1 MPYVELHCHSAYSFL
16 DGASQPEELAARAAE
31 LGYEALALTDHDG
44 VYGSLEFAHAT
55 KALGVRPITGAEVTL
70 DTGVGSTEPI
80 KSGGAGFVGA
90 EAGRA
95 HITLLVESRRGYAN
109 LCRLLTDA
117 HAGTRRAGH
126 EDREPLPP
134 SVSLDRVAELSEGL
148 VCLSGCARRGLGL
161 VSPNAAARLAQAF
174 GRDRFYV
181 ELQRPFERGDTR
193 RYTLLRDLAEH
204 LGVETVATGDVHAHH
219 PRRTL
224 LQDVLV
230 AIRCR
235 TSLEGCEPERR
246 GNRESYLRPP
256 EEMLE
261 RFSFDRAAAGRSG
274 VLAERL
280 EFDLTE
286 ELGYRYPD
294 FSDGVEP
301 AIFQLAAICRSALDE
316 RYPPG
321 ERGPA
326 HGRLEDELRL
336 IDELGLAGFFLLH
349 HEVLEIAREC
359 AREVRGTDSPRSF
372 LPPGRGRGSSVG
384 SIVCYLTGLSHVDP
398 VANELSLGRFLN
410 RELAAVP
417 DIDLDFPRDIREKLI
432 VRVTQRYGRE
442 HAALVASFATYRSR
456 GAIRDVGKSL
466 GLPFAELERLARL
479 SDGWDAKRV
488 AEEIA
493 RLPDGKRKLE
503 SRRWRAF
510 AWLTGEIARLPRHVS
525 QHPGGMIVST
535 RPLIELVPVQ
545 PAAMAGRQLC
555 QWDKDSCSDAG
566 FLKIDLLGLG
576 MLSAVEDC
584 VEQIALMRG
593 EVIDLSRIPFDD
605 RAVYGDIQRADTI
618 GAFQIE
624 SRAQMQSLLR
634 TKPENLDDIT
644 VQVALVR
651 PGPIQ
656 GKAVHPYIDAR
667 ERLREDPSYVWP
679 VDHELLREP
688 LRSTFGVV
696 VFQDQVL
703 EVAIALAGFSVGEAE
718 GLRRAMS
725 RKRSLD
731 ALEAY
736 RGRFVAG
743 AAAKGVDGQTANTVF
758 DKLVGFSGFGFPKAH
773 AAAFGLL
780 AYQSTWLRHYYPAEF
795 LCALLNAQPMGFY
808 PPATLVRDAQR
819 RGVEILPV
827 DVNLSQARC
836 VVEGQVVWRRFVG
849 QGQAPGLE
857 TTATFLDQGPDPAF
871 SDAPGRRPASAT
883 RGEEGRAL
891 ASRDRWGQG
900 PSIREPDPSLP
911 TPEAH
916 EWRRQVSHRG
926 TSPLFRDAR
935 PDHAS
940 SAPAVRIGLN
950 YISSIGQE
958 EAEAVVA
965 EREANGAFMDVG
977 DLARRTQLS
986 QDALEAL
993 VKGGACDGFRRP
1005 RRELLWELGLAF
1017 RAQTVPGTGGEAKQL
1032 PLELEPTAETPALRE
1047 LTRWERMLAAY
1058 RHTGMSIGS
1067 HPLALLRPHLPA
1079 GTLSTAE
1086 LQEQPHRRRVAVAGM
1101 TVARQ
1106 RPSTANGIVFM
1117 LLEDEHGQVNLVVPP
1132 DVYDRHR
1139 ATVRSEPLILAR
1151 GRYERIGDNRNVLV
1165 SELESL
1171 GPLARRAAESDSVW
1185 ESLPRPHSFGH
1196 R

>member
-1 MPYVELHCHSAYSFL
+1 VAGYVELHCHSAYSFL

-44 VYGSLEFAHAT
+44 VYGSLEFAHAA
-55 KALGVRPITGAEVTL
+55 KFFGVRPITGAEVTL
-70 DTGVGSTEPI
+70 DTG
-80 KSGGAGFVGA
+80 
-90 EAGRA
+90 A
-95 HITLLVESRRGYAN
+95 HVTLLVESRQGYAN
-109 LCRLLTDA
+109 LCLLLTAA
-117 HAGTRRAGH
+117 HAGTRRPGR

-134 SVSLDRVAELSEGL
+134 SVPLDLVAELNEGL
-148 VCLSGCARRGLGL
+148 VCLSGCARSGLG
-161 VSPNAAARLAQAF
+161 VRDPNGAALLAAAF
-174 GRDRFYV
+174 GRSRFLV
-181 ELQRPFERGDTR
+181 ELQRPFERGDAR
-193 RYTLLRDLAEH
+193 RNAALRDLAEH

-246 GNRESYLRPP
+246 GNRESYLRSPL
-256 EEMLE
+256 EMLE
-261 RFSFDRAAAGRSG
+261 LFPLDRAAAERSA

-294 FSDGVEP
+294 FSDRDQP
-301 AIFQLAAICRSALDE
+301 AIFQLAEICRAAIDE
-316 RYPPG
+316 RYASVGARHISPL
-321 ERGPA
+321 RQQA
-326 HGRLEDELRL
+326 AARLEDELAL

-349 HEVLEIAREC
+349 HEVLELAREC
-359 AREVRGTDSPRSF
+359 AREVRGTGTPRSF

-398 VANELSLGRFLN
+398 VSNELSLGRFLN
-410 RELAAVP
+410 RELASVP

-432 VRVTQRYGRE
+432 VRVTERYGRE

-456 GAIRDVGKSL
+456 GAIRDVGKAL
-466 GLPFAELERLARL
+466 GLPFAELERLART
-479 SDGWDAKRV
+479 SDGWNAKRV
-488 AEEIA
+488 AEEVEQ
-493 RLPDGKRKLE
+493 LPGKHDSK
-503 SRRWRAF
+503 RWRAF
-510 AWLTGEIARLPRHVS
+510 AWLTGEIAGLPRHVS

-584 VEQIALMRG
+584 VDQVARIRG
-593 EVIDLSRIPFDD
+593 DVIDLSRIRFDD
-605 RAVYGDIQRADTI
+605 PEVFGEIQRADTV

-634 TKPENLDDIT
+634 TKPQNLDDLT

-667 ERLREDPSYVWP
+667 QRLREDPEYVWP

-725 RKRSLD
+725 RKRSHD

-736 RGRFVAG
+736 RGRFVEG
-743 AAAKGVDGQTANTVF
+743 AASKGVDAETADTVF

-780 AYQSTWLRHYYPAEF
+780 AYQSQWLRRHHPAEF
-795 LCALLNAQPMGFY
+795 LCALLNEQPMGFY

-819 RGVEILPV
+819 RGVEVLPP
-827 DVNLSQARC
+827 DVNLSAGRC
-836 VVEGQVVWRRFVG
+836 TIEAG
-849 QGQAPGLE
+849 
-857 TTATFLDQGPDPAF
+857 
-871 SDAPGRRPASAT
+871 
-883 RGEEGRAL
+883 
-891 ASRDRWGQG
+891 
-900 PSIREPDPSLP
+900 SL
-911 TPEAH
+911 
-916 EWRRQVSHRG
+916 
-926 TSPLFRDAR
+926 
-935 PDHAS
+935 
-940 SAPAVRIGLN
+940 VRIGIS
-950 YISSIGQE
+950 YISAVGTD
-958 EAEAVVA
+958 EAEALVA
-965 EREANGAFMDVG
+965 EREANGPFLDVG
-977 DLARRTQLS
+977 DLARRTVLTRYGLS
-986 QDALEAL
+986 RVGLEAL
-993 VKGGACDGFRRP
+993 VKGGACDGFGQKRRD
-1005 RRELLWELGLAF
+1005 LLWELGLAL
-1017 RAQTVPGTGGEAKQL
+1017 RPQTVPGTEGEAKQL
-1032 PLELEPTAETPALRE
+1032 SLSLDPTAKTPELRD
-1047 LTRWERMLAAY
+1047 LTRWERMLADY
-1058 RHTGMSIGS
+1058 RVTGMSVGV
-1067 HPLALLRPHLPA
+1067 HPLELLRPHLPP
-1079 GTLSTAE
+1079 GTLSSAE
-1086 LQEQPHRRRVAVAGM
+1086 LHEQPHGRTVAFAGM

-1106 RPSTANGIVFM
+1106 RPSTAKGVVFM
-1117 LLEDEHGQVNLVVPP
+1117 LLEDEHGQVNLIVPSA
-1132 DVYDRHR
+1132 VYDRHR
-1139 ATVRSEPLILAR
+1139 AAVRAEPLVLAR
-1151 GRYERIGDNRNVLV
+1151 GRYERVGENRNVLV
-1165 SELESL
+1165 SEIETL
-1171 GPLARRAAESDSVW
+1171 GPLARQAAESDSVW
-1185 ESLPRPHSFGH
+1185 ESLPRPHSFG
-1196 R
+1196 RR